1 MNLPQFDNVALSG
14 GGGGGEGGGYFW
26 RRWKRFTNCSLENCR
41 LAFII
46 GAFFSRR
53 RFGRGRLLSSLIII
67 CILINFFFLLA
78 VEEFLREAKE
88 KFEEQWKNQSQV
100 NCFLLVVQLIT
111 VN

>member
-1 MNLPQFDNVALSG
+1 MAPLETFYKLLVRKLSVG
-14 GGGGGEGGGYFW
+14 VHNW
-26 RRWKRFTNCSLENCR
+26 RLFFTL
-41 LAFII
+41 
-46 GAFFSRR
+46 